1 MFRDIFTN
9 RFFIVVLAFFVLC
22 VGGSLLY
29 RQHVDRQGA
38 EDAAETEARVEQWDE
53 SQREKPIAEAPVVEQ
68 STEVGHFHADGTF
81 HAESH
86 ETTVEPPVAAPE
98 SDPLETFSEEEL
110 QGAKARM
117 LESLP
122 EKLELMR
129 RNRDTIKR
137 TYENVLKELK
147 YHEERNAQRERN
159 FFDTSRIKERLAK
172 AKANLD
178 RAEADINHLEKWRD
192 EHANK

>member
-9 RFFIVVLAFFVLC
+9 RLFIGALAIFIFC

-29 RQHVDRQGA
+29 MQHVNRQGA

-53 SQREKPIAEAPVVEQ
+53 SQREKPTAEAPVVEQ
-68 STEVGHFHADGTF
+68 PAEIGHFHSDGTW
-81 HAESH
+81 HAEPH
-86 ETTVEPPVAAPE
+86 ETPVKTPVAAPE

-178 RAEADINHLEKWRD
+178 RAEADINHLEKWGD